1 MGDVVVVVVGPSV
14 LVVGDV
20 ISPSDKANSSKVV
33 SIITCDS
40 ELLLDGVVDGLTIT
54 VDGSVDNMSL
64 SVVVS
69 IVTKGV
75 EVVRRNWLSSSVD
88 SVSSIVVVLSSVGSV
103 MSVMGSVVDGM

>member
-1 MGDVVVVVVGPSV
+1 MGVVVVVVVGPSV

-20 ISPSDKANSSKVV
+20 ISSSDNANSSKVV

-40 ELLLDGVVDGLTIT
+40 AELLEDRVVDELTT

-88 SVSSIVVVLSSVGSV
+88 SVSSIVVVLISSVV
-103 MSVMGSVVDGM
+103 VMGSVVDGM

>member
-1 MGDVVVVVVGPSV
+1 MPGDVVVVVGPSV

-20 ISPSDKANSSKVV
+20 ISSSDKANSSKVV

-40 ELLLDGVVDGLTIT
+40 AELLEDRVVDELTT

-88 SVSSIVVVLSSVGSV
+88 SVSSIVVVLISSVV
-103 MSVMGSVVDGM
+103 VMGSVVDGM

>member
-1 MGDVVVVVVGPSV
+1 MPGDVVVVVGPSV

-20 ISPSDKANSSKVV
+20 ISSSDKANSSKVV

-40 ELLLDGVVDGLTIT
+40 ELLDGVVDGLKT
-54 VDGSVDNMSL
+54 VDGSFDNMSL

-88 SVSSIVVVLSSVGSV
+88 SVSSIVVTLGSV
-103 MSVMGSVVDGM
+103 MSVGSVVDGM

>member
-20 ISPSDKANSSKVV
+20 ISSSDNANSSKVV
-33 SIITCDS
+33 SIIITCDS
-40 ELLLDGVVDGLTIT
+40 VLLDRVVDGLTTT

-88 SVSSIVVVLSSVGSV
+88 SVSSIVVVLSSVV
-103 MSVMGSVVDGM
+103 VMGSVVDGM